1 MASQKEIARP
11 GRNPYSNNTYMHP
24 KVRVTPHTGHYETI
38 LLNILNNTLGCRH
51 LIFPT
56 LTNKTLTTANT
67 NSFSCINMTYC
78 NIFQSALF
86 PVAAIYYSVKHESA
100 NHLLISINFHQSQS
114 LYIRLALFLL

>member
-11 GRNPYSNNTYMHP
+11 GCNPYSNNTYMHP
-24 KVRVTPHTGHYETI
+24 KVRGAPHTGHYEII
-38 LLNILNNTLGCRH
+38 LLLKILNNMLGCRH

-56 LTNKTLTTANT
+56 PTNKTLTTANT

-100 NHLLISINFHQSQS
+100 NYLLISINFHQS